1 MTRSAYFRLEIP
13 LRTTIHFSLFYSLF
27 PCPAFPLLFIL
38 LSYLYLPITF
48 SFFLCFLMSIPII
61 LGIFLPPL
69 SLPPHL
75 SVSLAF
81 FSVSLLSLS
90 TFSLL
95 TIHSFPHLDQSL
107 CRNQMDI
114 LKRSCIFKVEF
125 MLLLDLRA
133 AQIFYD
139 FKGNYELVVFQEP
152 KEWRSQYQSQ
162 DNFFMKLLD
171 L

>member
-1 MTRSAYFRLEIP
+1 MSSFPPSIYSSFLSVSANYF
-13 LRTTIHFSLFYSLF
+13 
-27 PCPAFPLLFIL
+27 LLFL
-38 LSYLYLPITF
+38 M
-48 SFFLCFLMSIPII
+48 FLNEYSHYSGYISSPTVLA
-61 LGIFLPPL
+61 
-69 SLPPHL
+69 PHL
-75 SVSLAF
+75 SASLAF